1 LALTCRIG
9 QLQIFDAFAFVRA
22 KIGDPNPPTFPGPGL
37 PFISDAALQAYVDT
51 AAKEFSR
58 WIPLGNITVGNI
70 AGSSGSPPSSPLN
83 TIAFQNRYI
92 CNAVNGFSFPVKEIT
107 DVLYRASGVFTA
119 ASEIAYLALMPVSP
133 LNWFRIDKDLL
144 NSPTSRHIRDQYL
157 QELDHYG
164 IGYWGWGRDAA
175 TGNIFIEIFP
185 PPVTSGLPIFVRYT
199 TYYLQV
205 PDGQGNP
212 TYPTIPEDKT
222 MEFARFL
229 LAEVLDQEAINIYKF
244 SQLRSGIIQQSS
256 SPMDI
261 RRNAEQ
267 IREDTRLALGAS
279 TSMAVVSW

>member
-1 LALTCRIG
+1 MALTCKIG
-9 QLQIFDAFAFVRA
+9 QLQTFDAFAFVRA
-22 KIGDPNPPTFPGPGL
+22 KVGDPNPPPFAGPGL
-37 PFISDAALQAYVDT
+37 PFITDVVLQAYVDV

-58 WIPLGNITVGNI
+58 WVPLGEQTVGNI
-70 AGSSGSPPSSPLN
+70 AGTSGSPPTSPLN
-83 TIAFQNRYI
+83 TIAFVNEYI
-92 CNAVNGFSFPVKEIT
+92 CNAANGFTFPVKEIT

-175 TGNIFIEIFP
+175 TGTIKLFLYP
-185 PPVTSGLPIFVRYT
+185 PPVTSGLPVFVRYT

-212 TYPTIPEDKT
+212 TYPTVPEDKT

-229 LAEVLDQEAINIYKF
+229 LAEVMDQEAINIYKY
-244 SQLRSGIIQQSS
+244 SQVKSGIIQQWSS
-256 SPMDI
+256 AADI
-261 RRNAEQ
+261 RMDAER
-267 IREDTRLALGAS
+267 IRDETRLALGSA
-279 TSMAVVSW
+279 TGMALVSW